1 MLSDKEI
8 IALFFQRN
16 EWAIREMSYKY
27 GAYCTAIAKNILDSY
42 EDCQECVNDTWH
54 NAWNAIP
61 PKCPECLKSFL
72 GRITRNL
79 SYNKLKSLTALKRG
93 GGEIII
99 CLEELEECIPAAE
112 SIEQVIADKELEV
125 ALNHFLKTLSK
136 TDCDI
141 FLSRYWYSN
150 SLAKISKMFS
160 IKENTVKQ
168 SLYRSR
174 QKLKTYFEKEGIQ
187 L

>member
-1 MLSDKEI
+1 MLTFLRKSVFISESPFIILIGREKMLSDKEI

-79 SYNKLKSLTALKRG
+79 SYNKLKSLTASKHGGGKIIIFLKSLKRYS
-93 GGEIII
+93 
-99 CLEELEECIPAAE
+99 C
-112 SIEQVIADKELEV
+112 
-125 ALNHFLKTLSK
+125 
-136 TDCDI
+136 
-141 FLSRYWYSN
+141 SRKHCRFMPTKN
-150 SLAKISKMFS
+150 
-160 IKENTVKQ
+160 
-168 SLYRSR
+168 
-174 QKLKTYFEKEGIQ
+174 
-187 L
+187 

>member
-8 IALFFQRN
+8 IELFFQRN
-16 EWAIREMSYKY
+16 ERAIREMSDKY
-27 GAYCTAIAKNILDSY
+27 SAYCTAIAENILDSY

-61 PKCPECLKSFL
+61 PKRPERLKSFL

-79 SYNKLKSLTALKRG
+79 SYNKLKSLIASKRG
-93 GGEIII
+93 GGKITL
-99 CLEELEECIPAAE
+99 CLEELEECVPTKR
-112 SIEQVIADKELEV
+112 SIEQIITDKELEA
-125 ALNHFLKTLSK
+125 ALNHFLKTLSE

-141 FLSRYWYSN
+141 FVSRYWYSN
-150 SLAKISKMFS
+150 PLAKISKMFS
-160 IKENTVKQ
+160 MKDNTVKQ